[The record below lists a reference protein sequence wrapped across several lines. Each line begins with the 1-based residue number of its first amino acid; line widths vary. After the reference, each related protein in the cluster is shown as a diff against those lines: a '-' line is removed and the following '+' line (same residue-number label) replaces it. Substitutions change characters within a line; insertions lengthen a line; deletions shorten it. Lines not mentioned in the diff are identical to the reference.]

1 MTLALNEQAS
11 WREAMLYERQPD
23 GSARCRLCA
32 HFCEIKDGQQGFC
45 RVRENRGGSL
55 YALAA
60 YQLSA
65 QHVDLI
71 EKKPLFHFYPG
82 STTYSIAAYGCNF
95 RCGYCTNWMVSQAN
109 GATSAGSGA
118 AAQPEDI
125 LAAAEAARCRSIAYT
140 YIEPTIFF
148 EFINDIARL
157 ARAAGVFN
165 VFKTNGFMSAEMLD
179 CCRPFLDAAN
189 VDLKAFRDLSYQ
201 RFGGRLQ
208 PVLDN
213 LKQMKATGVWLE
225 VTTVLIPGVNDTN
238 DELKEMAE
246 FIAVELGVD
255 TPWHLSR
262 FFPAYRMTDSTPTSV
277 ETLRRARDIGLA
289 QGLRYVYTGGI
300 PDKGRQDTLC
310 HNCGAVLIER
320 NGFDLL
326 TDRSSGGS
334 CPHCATPISGRGIG
348 NG

>member
-1 MTLALNEQAS
+1 MTLALNEQQN

-23 GSARCRLCA
+23 GAARCRLCA
-32 HFCEIKDGQQGFC
+32 HFCEIKDGEQGFC
-45 RVRENRGGSL
+45 RVRENRGGTL

-65 QHVDLI
+65 QHVDSI
-71 EKKPLFHFYPG
+71 EKKPLFHFHPG
-82 STTYSIAAYGCNF
+82 SKTYSIAAYGCNF

-109 GATSAGSGA
+109 GATPAGSGA
-118 AAQPEDI
+118 TAKPEEI
-125 LAAAEAARCRSIAYT
+125 VAAAGAARCRSIAYT

-157 ARAAGVFN
+157 ARAAGLFN

-179 CCRPFLDAAN
+179 SCRPFLDAAN

-213 LKQMKATGVWLE
+213 LKRMKAKGVWLE
-225 VTTVLIPGVNDTN
+225 VTTVLIPGVNDTSA
-238 DELKEMAE
+238 ELKEMAE

-262 FFPAYRMTDSTPTSV
+262 FFPAYRMTDAIPTSV

-289 QGLRYVYTGGI
+289 QGLRYVYASGI

-310 HNCGAVLIER
+310 HKCGAVLIER
-320 NGFDLL
+320 KGFDLL
-326 TDRSSGGS
+326 TNQSERGG
-334 CPHCATPISGRGIG
+334 CPHCAAPISGIGIS
-348 NG
+348 NV